1 MAKQVIK
8 MILWTEGLYSF
19 TMLVTLIIHGQFNV
33 ITLAF
38 DARFPL
44 LVIKTDEKKTSSGL
58 L

>member
-1 MAKQVIK
+1 
-8 MILWTEGLYSF
+8 MILWTEGLHSF

-44 LVIKTDEKKTSSGL
+44 LVIKTDGKKTSSGL

>member
-1 MAKQVIK
+1 
-8 MILWTEGLYSF
+8 MILWTEGLHSF
-19 TMLVTLIIHGQFNV
+19 AILVTLIIHGQFNV

-44 LVIKTDEKKTSSGL
+44 LVIKTDGKKTSSSL